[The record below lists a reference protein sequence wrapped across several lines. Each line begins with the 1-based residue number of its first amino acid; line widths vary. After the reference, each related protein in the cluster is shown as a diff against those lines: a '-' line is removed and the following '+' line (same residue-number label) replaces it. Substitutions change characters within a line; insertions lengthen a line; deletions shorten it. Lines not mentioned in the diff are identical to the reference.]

1 MGTQP
6 PLATHTSTY
15 DHTHLRTRDPVRSPI
30 DKKVRARL
38 VVGWVT
44 TSESLVL
51 YVFLFLSLLL
61 LSAGY
66 IPLRI
71 SLSSKGVR
79 FPGWYMRYISI
90 TFYPR

>member
-1 MGTQP
+1 
-6 PLATHTSTY
+6 
-15 DHTHLRTRDPVRSPI
+15 
-30 DKKVRARL
+30 
-38 VVGWVT
+38 
-44 TSESLVL
+44 VL